1 MDTWNINDD
10 RDTQREITDWDTG
23 NINDDRDT
31 QREIT
36 DWDTGKQMTTETQGI

>member
-1 MDTWNINDD
+1 MNI
-10 RDTQREITDWDTG
+10 RGTG

-36 DWDTGKQMTTETQGI
+36 DWDKGTQIKTGTCVSTDVMFVVFLCI